1 MQRKR
6 KKRPPDLRRLK
17 GGYDSAFERTLHATV
32 LKDWDHHGDTVDY
45 VIEHKYEPDFV
56 KWFGKKK
63 ILIEAKGR
71 FWDHAEYNKYVWIR
85 KTLAP
90 NTELVFV
97 FADPNLP
104 MPFAQKR
111 KDGSKRS
118 HGEWASKNN
127 FKWYTSD
134 TLPEEWRSDERLEEQ
149 LA

>member
-6 KKRPPDLRRLK
+6 KKRPPELRRSK

-32 LKDWDHHGDTVDY
+32 LKDWEHHGDAIDY

-71 FWDHAEYNKYVWIR
+71 FWDHSEYNKYVWIR

-118 HGEWASKNN
+118 HGEWATKNN

-134 TLPEEWRSDERLEEQ
+134 TLPEEWRSDERLEKQ

>member
-1 MQRKR
+1 M
-6 KKRPPDLRRLK
+6 
-17 GGYDSAFERTLHATV
+17 
-32 LKDWDHHGDTVDY
+32 
-45 VIEHKYEPDFV
+45 
-56 KWFGKKK
+56 K

-90 NTELVFV
+90 NTELVFI

-134 TLPEEWRSDERLEEQ
+134 TLPEEWRSDEQLEEQ
-149 LA
+149 FA

>member
-1 MQRKR
+1 MPARKPR
-6 KKRPPDLRRLK
+6 VKRPNLRHL
-17 GGYDSAFERTLHATV
+17 GYDSIWEAVLHESI
-32 LKDWDHHGDTVDY
+32 LKDWEHHTDYVSY

-90 NTELVFV
+90 NTELVFI

-134 TLPEEWRSDERLEEQ
+134 TLPEEWRSDEQLEEQ

>member
-32 LKDWDHHGDTVDY
+32 LKDWEHHGATVDY

-71 FWDHAEYNKYVWIR
+71 LWDHAEYNKYVWIR

-90 NTELVFV
+90 NTELVFI

-134 TLPEEWRSDERLEEQ
+134 TLPEEWRSDEQLEEQ